1 MRTLLYGIFRYAK
14 KKKLV
19 NFSIKTMMDDVEF
32 SKNEFQKVCHEDNEQ
47 VFMLDEETKMVK
59 YLEENQDLTLV
70 PENLWFYI
78 IPPYG
83 G

>member
-1 MRTLLYGIFRYAK
+1 MKDNTFQRRREIEYMLLSG
-14 KKKLV
+14 KKL
-19 NFSIKTMMDDVEF
+19 TTTE
-32 SKNEFQKVCHEDNEQ
+32 
-47 VFMLDEETKMVK
+47 
-59 YLEENQDLTLV
+59 LTLV